1 MNRIQT
7 VIVTALLAGAVP
19 LAVQGNIL
27 NHRINELETYYT
39 IYASRFE
46 NWSNRALQD
55 EQIIENLQQ
64 VNTTAQQQPA
74 PESDLPAGM
83 VAEYAGEYTCTAYCT
98 EKRPHICGTGTGITA
113 SGAPITADL
122 TVAADQSL
130 LPFGT
135 VIYIEASASASYR
148 TKALAY
154 RPPPRRGRI
163 WQPRRRAALGRLRNA
178 QGLGFERGVNP
189 WYMESESALQQRRST
204 CPNPWPQWP
213 NVQSRMAL
221 NFTIPGTSPRIFLSW
236 SCAGTTSASKP
247 KCPLNTYKSTSRT
260 VA

>member
-19 LAVQGNIL
+19 LAVHGNIL

-135 VIYIEASASASYR
+135 VIYIEGVGVRVVQDKGS
-148 TKALAY
+148 
-154 RPPPRRGRI
+154 GV
-163 WQPRRRAALGRLRNA
+163 
-178 QGLGFERGVNP
+178 QGKHLDVAVPG
-189 WYMESESALQQRRST
+189 SHSD
-204 CPNPWPQWP
+204 
-213 NVQSRMAL
+213 AL
-221 NFTIPGTSPRIFLSW
+221 NWAGYGTHKVWILK
-236 SCAGTTSASKP
+236 GDAS
-247 KCPLNTYKSTSRT
+247 NDEG
-260 VA
+260 

>member
-19 LAVQGNIL
+19 LAVQGSIL

-39 IYASRFE
+39 IYAGRFE

-64 VNTTAQQQPA
+64 VSITAQQQPA
-74 PESDLPAGM
+74 PESGLPAGM
-83 VAEYAGEYTCTAYCT
+83 VAEYVGEYTCTAYCT

-135 VIYIEASASASYR
+135 VIYIEDVGIRVVQDKGSGVQGHHLDVAVSGSHDD
-148 TKALAY
+148 ALHWAGY
-154 RPPPRRGRI
+154 
-163 WQPRRRAALGRLRNA
+163 
-178 QGLGFERGVNP
+178 
-189 WYMESESALQQRRST
+189 
-204 CPNPWPQWP
+204 
-213 NVQSRMAL
+213 
-221 NFTIPGTSPRIFLSW
+221 GTHKVWIL
-236 SCAGTTSASKP
+236 K
-247 KCPLNTYKSTSRT
+247 
-260 VA
+260 VE

>member
-7 VIVTALLAGAVP
+7 VSVTALLAGAVP

-135 VIYIEASASASYR
+135 VIYIEGVGVKTKVSAEYLQKYIPHSCLEGFLMGEYDRLSYM
-148 TKALAY
+148 
-154 RPPPRRGRI
+154 
-163 WQPRRRAALGRLRNA
+163 LGAVTGCNNA
-178 QGLGFERGVNP
+178 PEDL
-189 WYMESESALQQRRST
+189 
-204 CPNPWPQWP
+204 
-213 NVQSRMAL
+213 
-221 NFTIPGTSPRIFLSW
+221 
-236 SCAGTTSASKP
+236 K
-247 KCPLNTYKSTSRT
+247 
-260 VA
+260 

>member
-98 EKRPHICGTGTGITA
+98 EKAAAHLCTGTGITA

-135 VIYIEASASASYR
+135 VIYIEGVGVRVVQDKGS
-148 TKALAY
+148 
-154 RPPPRRGRI
+154 GV
-163 WQPRRRAALGRLRNA
+163 
-178 QGLGFERGVNP
+178 QGKHLDVAVPG
-189 WYMESESALQQRRST
+189 SHSD
-204 CPNPWPQWP
+204 
-213 NVQSRMAL
+213 AL
-221 NFTIPGTSPRIFLSW
+221 NWAGYGTHKVWILK
-236 SCAGTTSASKP
+236 GDAS
-247 KCPLNTYKSTSRT
+247 NDEG
-260 VA
+260 

>member
-135 VIYIEASASASYR
+135 VIYIEGVGVRVVQDKGS
-148 TKALAY
+148 
-154 RPPPRRGRI
+154 GV
-163 WQPRRRAALGRLRNA
+163 
-178 QGLGFERGVNP
+178 QGKHLDVAVPG
-189 WYMESESALQQRRST
+189 SHSD
-204 CPNPWPQWP
+204 
-213 NVQSRMAL
+213 AL
-221 NFTIPGTSPRIFLSW
+221 NWAGYGTHKVWVLK
-236 SCAGTTSASKP
+236 GE
-247 KCPLNTYKSTSRT
+247 
-260 VA
+260 